1 MTDTMLTSEG
11 THIINYIPLVEEKK
25 KKLKELSSVPVDPI
39 SSDTELLPSIKII
52 PGDLPIM
59 TTQAEELLMN
69 DRVGIFQRAGQ
80 LVRIITEAIKPK
92 SSNAKD
98 IERPE
103 DALIIA
109 PVDAIYLAE
118 ILSKLAKWEKY
129 DQRLNDWKPKD
140 CPDKVAKTLLARREW
155 VLPVLTGIIQAP
167 TLRPDGS
174 ILETPGYDKATGLFF
189 NPGRTQFK
197 PIKQEPTKDDAQ
209 LAIKLL
215 LYIIKEFPFE
225 NEESRSVVIS
235 GILTSIIRRSLR
247 TAPLHGITAPKMA
260 NGKSLLT
267 DVIGQIAN
275 GKDNSVISQA
285 ESEAEEKKRLLA
297 VLAEGDLIVCYD
309 NVEKPFGSPALC
321 SVLSQTEYK
330 DRILGSTKNIS
341 VPTNALFLATGNNL
355 TFVGDITTRTILCT
369 LNAQCERPEERE
381 FEIDLRSYI
390 PNHRSEL
397 VYSALTILRAYIVAG
412 RPKQPIS
419 QFGRFEEWSD
429 LVRSAIVWIGLEDPC
444 KSRREIENTD
454 PVRLAIR
461 ALFAAWFAVFD
472 NTPIKVKAIINNKS
486 EELREAL
493 LAFSQDSNG
502 CTNEISFGKKL
513 QNYNKRIEGG
523 FQLER
528 MSTHQG
534 SATWRIVKMENT

>member
-1 MTDTMLTSEG
+1 MNNTQLTSEEA
-11 THIINYIPLVEEKK
+11 HIINYIPLVEEKM
-25 KKLKELSSVPVDPI
+25 KKLKELSAVPIDSV
-39 SSDTELLPSIKII
+39 SSEIELLPSVKII
-52 PGDLPIM
+52 PGALPVM
-59 TTQAEELLMN
+59 TTQAEKLLMN

-92 SSNAKD
+92 IKND
-98 IERPE
+98 IKRPE
-103 DALIIA
+103 DALVITS
-109 PVDAIYLAE
+109 VDAIHLAE
-118 ILSKLAKWEKY
+118 VLSKVAKWEKY

-155 VLPVLTGIIQAP
+155 DLPVLAGIIQAP

-174 ILETPGYDKATGLFF
+174 ILEIPGYDKETGLYF
-189 NPGRTQFK
+189 NPGQTQFQS
-197 PIKQEPTKDDAQ
+197 IKSKPTKDDAWIGLQ
-209 LAIKLL
+209 SL
-215 LYIIKEFPFE
+215 LYLIKEFPFE
-225 NEESRSVVIS
+225 NEESRSVEIS
-235 GILTSIIRRSLR
+235 GILTAIIRRSIP
-247 TAPLHGITAPKMA
+247 TAPLHGFTAPKMA

-275 GKDNSVISQA
+275 GKDNAVLSQA
-285 ESEAEEKKRLLA
+285 ESETEEKKRLLA

-369 LNAQCERPEERE
+369 LNAQCERPEERK
-381 FEIDLRSYI
+381 FELDLRSYI

-397 VYSALTILRAYIVAG
+397 VHAALTILRAYIVAG
-412 RPKQPIS
+412 RPKQPITP
-419 QFGRFEEWSD
+419 FGRFEEWSD
-429 LVRSAIVWIGLEDPC
+429 LVRSAIVWIGMEDPC
-444 KSRREIENTD
+444 KTRKEIENTD
-454 PVRLAIR
+454 PVRLAIKT
-461 ALFAAWFAVFD
+461 LFSAWFAVFD
-472 NTPIKVKAIINNKS
+472 NTPIKVKTIIDNNS
-486 EELREAL
+486 EELKEAL
-493 LAFSQDSNG
+493 SAFLQDSNSSNKG
-502 CTNEISFGKKL
+502 ISLGRKL
-513 QNYNKRIEGG
+513 ENYNKRIEGG

-528 MSTHQG
+528 MSMYQG

>member
-1 MTDTMLTSEG
+1 MNDTKLTSEEA
-11 THIINYIPLVEEKK
+11 HIINYIPLVEEKK
-25 KKLKELSSVPVDPI
+25 KKLKELSNASLDSV
-39 SSDTELLPSIKII
+39 SSDTEQLPSIQII
-52 PGDLPIM
+52 PGALPMM

-92 SSNAKD
+92 IKND
-98 IERPE
+98 IKRPE
-103 DALIIA
+103 DALVITS
-109 PVDAIYLAE
+109 VDAIHLAE
-118 ILSKLAKWEKY
+118 ILSKLATWEKY

-155 VLPVLTGIIQAP
+155 DLPVLAGIIQAP

-174 ILETPGYDKATGLFF
+174 ILETPGYDKETGLFF
-189 NPGRTQFK
+189 TPGQTQFQS
-197 PIKQEPTKDDAQ
+197 IKSKPTKDDARVGLQ
-209 LAIKLL
+209 SL
-215 LYIIKEFPFE
+215 LYLIKEFPFE
-225 NEESRSVVIS
+225 NEESRAVEIS
-235 GILTSIIRRSLR
+235 GILTALIRRSIP
-247 TAPLHGITAPKMA
+247 TAPLHGFTAPKMA

-267 DVIGQIAN
+267 DVIGLIAN
-275 GKDNSVISQA
+275 GKNNSVISQA
-285 ESEAEEKKRLLA
+285 ENETEEKKRLLA

-309 NVEKPFGSPALC
+309 NVEKTFGSPSLC

-330 DRILGSTKNIS
+330 DRVLGSTKNIS

-369 LNAQCERPEERE
+369 LNAQCERPEERK
-381 FEIDLRSYI
+381 FELDLRSYI

-397 VYSALTILRAYIVAG
+397 VHAALTILRAYIVAG
-412 RPKQPIS
+412 RPKQPIAP
-419 QFGRFEEWSD
+419 FGRFEEWSD
-429 LVRSAIVWIGLEDPC
+429 LVRSAIVWIGMEDPC

-454 PVRLAIR
+454 PVRLAIN

-472 NTPIKVKAIINNKS
+472 NTPVKVKAIINNHS
-486 EELREAL
+486 EDLRGAV

-502 CTNEISFGKKL
+502 GINEISLGRKL
-513 QNYNKRIEGG
+513 QSYNKRIEGG

-528 MSTHQG
+528 MGTHQG
-534 SATWRIVKMENT
+534 SATWRIVKMENM